1 MPLRTWVR
9 VVTVCTV
16 TETLRGELT
25 WEQRRLLEVIYEPF
39 RLSGHWPVWQYVSL
53 TMEQQHNV
61 DAADIL
67 QTIPAAG
74 SGQRAYGLLWR
85 HGSFEPNPDSEI
97 ALTVA
102 GLRSVSDAALLKE
115 MFVQVLKAAATALSQ
130 VKPDPH
136 KAVPTTIEHE
146 IVTALARQDQRMS
159 AEVNDLPPVG
169 LGLEVAKR
177 RIRVLFEHEP
187 FPVSFSRPS
196 TASED
201 WTMTVPPFLRR
212 YKDIATVDDY
222 LDRVI
227 ADYVPPEMPSAP
239 ISPHPL
245 DVPYAA
251 GYLDAVW
258 RAVTGKRLFANLDP
272 ASTARLT
279 ESCANAEEFNS
290 LMSALADVLS
300 RVAKPDVAEPPQGGA
315 LEQVRDWLL
324 PQLEPEAAGR
334 AGDAFSTLIALRR
347 VRVSTQHADARQ
359 KAVTAFRDLGLTYP
373 PADWNDTWQRITVM
387 AQGAFDVIR
396 EEIRSG
402 LKSSSTP

>member
-9 VVTVCTV
+9 LVTVCTV
-16 TETLRGELT
+16 AETLRGELT

-61 DAADIL
+61 GAADIL

-102 GLRSVSDAALLKE
+102 GLRSVSDASLLKE

-130 VKPDPH
+130 VKPDPD

-251 GYLDAVW
+251 GVPGRGVACRDREEAV
-258 RAVTGKRLFANLDP
+258 RESGS

-279 ESCANAEEFNS
+279 ESCASAEEFNS

-324 PQLEPEAAGR
+324 PQLEPEAACR

-373 PADWNDTWQRITVM
+373 PDWNDTWQRITVM

-396 EEIRSG
+396 EEIHSG